1 MERNYIM
8 KIFGGIAVGLGFL
21 LIAGTAGSSDFYEEC
36 RAAADCV
43 AGEPM
48 SLLQMIL
55 QCVGGVILIGVGALI
70 LADD

>member
-1 MERNYIM
+1 M
-8 KIFGGIAVGLGFL
+8 KILGGIVFGLGFL

-55 QCVGGVILIGVGALI
+55 QCVGGVILLGIGALM
-70 LADD
+70 LNDD

>member
-1 MERNYIM
+1 MKTAAYITGA
-8 KIFGGIAVGLGFL
+8 IGFF

-48 SLLQMIL
+48 STAQFVLQSVAGVLMMA
-55 QCVGGVILIGVGALI
+55 VGFFAAIKEA
-70 LADD
+70 

>member
-1 MERNYIM
+1 M

-55 QCVGGVILIGVGALI
+55 QCVGGVILLGIGALM
-70 LADD
+70 LNDD